1 MPVYKRKNTSGKVV
15 WRYQFTLGATREKQ
29 ELFWKSGFATKQ
41 EAVAAETS
49 RRAEEQVRKASA
61 GGVAAPMPTTL
72 AMLLEEFMQQHAK
85 ENLAPTTIE
94 GYQMMRAYLSPELL
108 AMNLNEITPLNLSR
122 EWARPLKS
130 GGPTRD

>member
-61 GGVAAPMPTTL
+61 GSVAAPMPTTL
-72 AMLLEEFMQQHAK
+72 AMLLEEFMQQHAGLS
-85 ENLAPTTIE
+85 LAGT
-94 GYQMMRAYLSPELL
+94 
-108 AMNLNEITPLNLSR
+108 
-122 EWARPLKS
+122 ARPEPERDHAVESQS
-130 GGPTRD
+130 GVDSPAEVARPHPQDQGAAPKAAE